1 MKSKTKYLTI
11 QPLLLTMKKIMK
23 IFISHRKR
31 TAANRY
37 IAITIVKSLFT
48 RDPHAF
54 FYIFSSSDISSII
67 QSTMH
72 WVN

>member
-1 MKSKTKYLTI
+1 MKLSTEKDYENI
-11 QPLLLTMKKIMK
+11 
-23 IFISHRKR
+23 ISHRKR

-54 FYIFSSSDISSII
+54 LYIHFPHLISV
-67 QSTMH
+67 Q
-72 WVN
+72 

>member
-1 MKSKTKYLTI
+1 
-11 QPLLLTMKKIMK
+11 MK
-23 IFISHRKR
+23 ILFPTEKR

-54 FYIFSSSDISSII
+54 FKKHFPHLIYQFNNSI
-67 QSTMH
+67 H
-72 WVN
+72 YALG